1 MSKATELKDGHE
13 NVNNGSPEKRI
24 GDTDIGGN
32 EGEESDDY
40 EEIDDEVCVQGN
52 ASTSGSLNHI

>member
-1 MSKATELKDGHE
+1 MSKAADLNKDEYEGA
-13 NVNNGSPEKRI
+13 NGSPEKII
-24 GDTDIGGN
+24 GDAEVQSN

-52 ASTSGSLNHI
+52 KYSQDLCV